1 MNEIISKYRNHIV
14 LYEPEIPQNTGN
26 IMRTCAGTDTLLH
39 LIKPLGFKL
48 DDKHMIRAAV
58 NYIPNVHFMVYE
70 NWEDF
75 LNKNQS
81 ENGEKVKM
89 YFFTRYGM
97 KIPHELKLNEEN
109 TRYYFIIGKES
120 TGIPKLIL
128 REHLDDCI
136 RLPINDK
143 IRSLNVSNVAAVA
156 IFEALRQQ
164 DYNDLSRYEP
174 ETLKGKDWLLKD

>member
-1 MNEIISKYRNHIV
+1 MAKNNIV

-26 IMRTCAGTDTLLH
+26 IMRTCAGTDTMLH

-48 DDKHMIRAAV
+48 DEASIKRSAV
-58 NYIPNVHFMVYE
+58 NYLANVNYIVYE
-70 NWEDF
+70 NWQDF
-75 LNKNQS
+75 LSKNQ
-81 ENGEKVKM
+81 GKM
-89 YFFTRYGM
+89 YFFTRYGLHTT
-97 KIPHELKLNEEN
+97 HELKLNDPNE
-109 TRYYFIIGKES
+109 TYYFIIGKES
-120 TGIPKLIL
+120 TGIPKEIL

-174 ETLKGKDWLLKD
+174 ETLKGKDWLLK

>member
-1 MNEIISKYRNHIV
+1 MSKNNIV

-26 IMRTCAGTDTLLH
+26 IMRTCAGTDTMLH

-48 DDKHMIRAAV
+48 DEASIKRSAV
-58 NYIPNVHFMVYE
+58 NYLANVNYIVYE
-70 NWEDF
+70 NWQDF
-75 LNKNQS
+75 LSKNQ
-81 ENGEKVKM
+81 GKM
-89 YFFTRYGM
+89 YFFTRYGLHT
-97 KIPHELKLNEEN
+97 PRELKLSDPNE
-109 TRYYFIIGKES
+109 TYYFIIGKES
-120 TGIPKLIL
+120 TGIPKEIL

-164 DYNDLSRYEP
+164 DFNDLSRYEP
-174 ETLKGKDWLLKD
+174 ETLKGKDWLLK

>member
-1 MNEIISKYRNHIV
+1 MIAIPFKDNKYHDIIKIADNESASTY
-14 LYEPEIPQNTGN
+14 
-26 IMRTCAGTDTLLH
+26 
-39 LIKPLGFKL
+39 
-48 DDKHMIRAAV
+48 
-58 NYIPNVHFMVYE
+58 
-70 NWEDF
+70 
-75 LNKNQS
+75 

-97 KIPHELKLNEEN
+97 KTPHELKLNEEN

-143 IRSLNVSNVAAVA
+143 IRSLNVSNVAAVV
-156 IFEALRQQ
+156 IFETLRQKH
-164 DYNDLSRYEP
+164 SI
-174 ETLKGKDWLLKD
+174 K